1 VRALIAFAELF
12 ERAAPPGVHR
22 AATLAAWIVDLDP
35 DDERLTR
42 ALRLVADGE
51 WRQLGGGH
59 GARGGGVAAC
69 VAGLQ
74 RPVRLGGAQPMGC
87 AGWGA
92 PDHRRHGAADAT
104 PAERAWQPLDPQRD
118 ALLPDLDWELS
129 QAGPIHDRDV
139 GRILDAA
146 DQEQSGEAEQP

>member
-1 VRALIAFAELF
+1 MRWL
-12 ERAAPPGVHR
+12 
-22 AATLAAWIVDLDP
+22 
-35 DDERLTR
+35 
-42 ALRLVADGE
+42 
-51 WRQLGGGH
+51 
-59 GARGGGVAAC
+59 
-69 VAGLQ
+69 
-74 RPVRLGGAQPMGC
+74 GC
-87 AGWGA
+87 AGSSASW
-92 PDHRRHGAADAT
+92 RAADAT